1 MKETVSQNLFAL
13 IEDRCMKDSTL
24 TIPKQAEAMG
34 IPYQTLMKYLKGTVE
49 CSACNLAKMADYYEV
64 STDFIL
70 GRTRSKTLD
79 PKLRELGVQLNLS
92 DEAVQQLLTPWR
104 YNGVETVMRYADQM
118 ELIQSV
124 IDSFISKNLL
134 FRIAGNIVEEKI
146 RFTRYKNMLKELP
159 MSEETA
165 FADSRSALDLIKE
178 WKLGNDGISRR
189 LSELVP
195 DYKEEYYRSNESF
208 IDALQKKLS
217 EIATSSD
224 SDERRKYIDEYVDM
238 LNDPKNQW

>member
-1 MKETVSQNLFAL
+1 
-13 IEDRCMKDSTL
+13 
-24 TIPKQAEAMG
+24 
-34 IPYQTLMKYLKGTVE
+34 
-49 CSACNLAKMADYYEV
+49 
-64 STDFIL
+64 
-70 GRTRSKTLD
+70 
-79 PKLRELGVQLNLS
+79 
-92 DEAVQQLLTPWR
+92 
-104 YNGVETVMRYADQM
+104 
-118 ELIQSV
+118 
-124 IDSFISKNLL
+124 
-134 FRIAGNIVEEKI
+134 
-146 RFTRYKNMLKELP
+146 MLKELP

-224 SDERRKYIDEYVDM
+224 SDERRKYIDEYESM